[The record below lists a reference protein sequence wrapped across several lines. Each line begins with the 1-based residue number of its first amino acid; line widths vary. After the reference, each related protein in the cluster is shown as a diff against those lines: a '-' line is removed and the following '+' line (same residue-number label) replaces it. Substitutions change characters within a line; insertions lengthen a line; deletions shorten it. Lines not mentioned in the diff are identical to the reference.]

1 VEGIFERPAGVRVDG
16 FGEGRGRRG
25 RIAPE
30 CREGGEDWMLVR
42 DVGSKKEH
50 EEDTTTMMVAT
61 VETTHISLP
70 RPR

>member
-1 VEGIFERPAGVRVDG
+1 
-16 FGEGRGRRG
+16 
-25 RIAPE
+25 
-30 CREGGEDWMLVR
+30 MLVR